1 MARVTVED
9 CVTKIPNRFKL
20 VMLAGKRARDIA
32 AGAELLVDRDN
43 DKNPVVALREIAED
57 KVAPED
63 LMEAVVVGLQRHADT
78 DELEEESD
86 QDLSISAE
94 EAIAHLSAARPV
106 SRKDVIDYDKAVD
119 YESVF
124 QNKTKILSHG
134 QSPGTLLV

>member
-63 LMEAVVVGLQRHADT
+63 LMEAVVAGLQRHADT
-78 DELEEESD
+78 DELEEEID
-86 QDLSISAE
+86 QDLSVAISAE

-124 QNKTKILSHG
+124 QNKSSDSKKYGITD
-134 QSPGTLLV
+134 

>member
-1 MARVTVED
+1 M
-9 CVTKIPNRFKL
+9 
-20 VMLAGKRARDIA
+20 
-32 AGAELLVDRDN
+32 LVDRDN

-86 QDLSISAE
+86 QDLSVAISAE

-124 QNKTKILSHG
+124 QNKSSDSKKYGITD
-134 QSPGTLLV
+134 

>member
-9 CVTKIPNRFKL
+9 VVTKIPNRFKL
-20 VMLAGKRARDIA
+20 AMLAGKRARDIA

-78 DELEEESD
+78 DELEEEID
-86 QDLSISAE
+86 QDLSVAISAE

-124 QNKTKILSHG
+124 KKKTSGSKNME
-134 QSPGTLLV
+134 

>member
-1 MARVTVED
+1 MALVTFED
-9 CVTKIPNRFKL
+9 CVTIIPNRFKL
-20 VMLAGKRARDIA
+20 VLLAGKRARDIA

-86 QDLSISAE
+86 QDLSVAISAE

-124 QNKTKILSHG
+124 KKKPSGSKNME
-134 QSPGTLLV
+134 

>member
-63 LMEAVVVGLQRHADT
+63 LMEAVVVGLQRYADT

-86 QDLSISAE
+86 QDLSVAISAE

-124 QNKTKILSHG
+124 KKKPSGSKNME
-134 QSPGTLLV
+134 

>member
-20 VMLAGKRARDIA
+20 VMLAGKRAKDIA

-63 LMEAVVVGLQRHADT
+63 LMEAVVAGLQRHADT
-78 DELEEESD
+78 DELEEEND
-86 QDLSISAE
+86 QDLSGAISAE

-124 QNKTKILSHG
+124 KKKPSGSKNME
-134 QSPGTLLV
+134 

>member
-86 QDLSISAE
+86 QDLSGAISAE

-124 QNKTKILSHG
+124 KKKPSGSKNME
-134 QSPGTLLV
+134 

>member
-86 QDLSISAE
+86 QDLSVAISAE

-124 QNKTKILSHG
+124 QSKSSDSKKYGITD
-134 QSPGTLLV
+134 

>member
-20 VMLAGKRARDIA
+20 VMLAGKRAKDIA

-63 LMEAVVVGLQRHADT
+63 LMEAVVAGLQRHADT
-78 DELEEESD
+78 DELEEEID
-86 QDLSISAE
+86 QDLSVAISAE

-124 QNKTKILSHG
+124 QSKSSDSKKYGITD
-134 QSPGTLLV
+134 

>member
-86 QDLSISAE
+86 QDLSVAISAE

-124 QNKTKILSHG
+124 KKKPSGSKKYGITD
-134 QSPGTLLV
+134 

>member
-20 VMLAGKRARDIA
+20 VMLAGKRARDITS
-32 AGAELLVDRDN
+32 GAELLVDRDN

-63 LMEAVVVGLQRHADT
+63 LMEAVVVSLQRHADT
-78 DELEEESD
+78 DEPEEEAG
-86 QDLSISAE
+86 QDLSEDISPE
-94 EAIAHLSAARPV
+94 EAIAHLSAARPA
-106 SRKDVIDYDKAVD
+106 SRKDVTDYDKTPD

-124 QNKTKILSHG
+124 KKKTSDSKNME
-134 QSPGTLLV
+134 

>member
-9 CVTKIPNRFKL
+9 CVTIIPNRFKL
-20 VMLAGKRARDIA
+20 VLLAGKRARDIA

-86 QDLSISAE
+86 QDLSVAISAE

-124 QNKTKILSHG
+124 KKKPSGSKNME
-134 QSPGTLLV
+134 

>member
-43 DKNPVVALREIAED
+43 DKDPVVALREIAED

-78 DELEEESD
+78 DELEEEID
-86 QDLSISAE
+86 QDLSVAISAE

-124 QNKTKILSHG
+124 KKKPSGSKNME
-134 QSPGTLLV
+134 

>member
-63 LMEAVVVGLQRHADT
+63 LMEAVVAGLQRHADT
-78 DELEEESD
+78 DELEEEID
-86 QDLSISAE
+86 QDLSVAISAE

-124 QNKTKILSHG
+124 KKKTSGSKNME
-134 QSPGTLLV
+134 

>member
-63 LMEAVVVGLQRHADT
+63 LMEAVVAGLQRHADI
-78 DELEEESD
+78 DELEEEID
-86 QDLSISAE
+86 QDLSGAISAE

-124 QNKTKILSHG
+124 KKKTSGSKNME
-134 QSPGTLLV
+134 

>member
-63 LMEAVVVGLQRHADT
+63 LMEAVVAGLQRHADT

-86 QDLSISAE
+86 QDLSVAISAE

-124 QNKTKILSHG
+124 QNKRSYSKKFGITD
-134 QSPGTLLV
+134 

>member
-63 LMEAVVVGLQRHADT
+63 LMEAVVAGLQRHADT
-78 DELEEESD
+78 DELEEEID
-86 QDLSISAE
+86 QDLSVAISAE

-124 QNKTKILSHG
+124 KKKPSG
-134 QSPGTLLV
+134 SKKME

>member
-78 DELEEESD
+78 DELEEEID
-86 QDLSISAE
+86 QDLSGAISAE

-124 QNKTKILSHG
+124 KKKPSGSKNME
-134 QSPGTLLV
+134 

>member
-124 QNKTKILSHG
+124 QNKSSDSKKYGITD
-134 QSPGTLLV
+134 

>member
-86 QDLSISAE
+86 QDLSVAISAE

-124 QNKTKILSHG
+124 QKKTSDSKNME
-134 QSPGTLLV
+134 

>member
-78 DELEEESD
+78 DEPEEESD
-86 QDLSISAE
+86 QDLSGAISAE

-124 QNKTKILSHG
+124 KKKPSGSKNME
-134 QSPGTLLV
+134 

>member
-57 KVAPED
+57 KVVPED

-86 QDLSISAE
+86 QDLSVAISAE

-124 QNKTKILSHG
+124 KKKPSDSKNME
-134 QSPGTLLV
+134 

>member
-1 MARVTVED
+1 L
-9 CVTKIPNRFKL
+9 TKIPNRFKL

-86 QDLSISAE
+86 QDLSVAISAE

-124 QNKTKILSHG
+124 QNKSSDSKKYGITD
-134 QSPGTLLV
+134 

>member
-63 LMEAVVVGLQRHADT
+63 LMEAVVAGLQRHADT

-86 QDLSISAE
+86 QDLSVAISAE
-94 EAIAHLSAARPV
+94 EAIAYLSAARPV

-124 QNKTKILSHG
+124 KKKTSGSKNME
-134 QSPGTLLV
+134 

>member
-86 QDLSISAE
+86 QDLSVAISAE

-124 QNKTKILSHG
+124 KKKTSGSKNME
-134 QSPGTLLV
+134 

>member
-86 QDLSISAE
+86 QDLSVAISAE

-124 QNKTKILSHG
+124 QKKTSGFKNME
-134 QSPGTLLV
+134 

>member
-63 LMEAVVVGLQRHADT
+63 LMEAVVAGLQRHADT
-78 DELEEESD
+78 DELEEEID
-86 QDLSISAE
+86 QDLSGAISAE

-124 QNKTKILSHG
+124 KKKPSGSKNME
-134 QSPGTLLV
+134 